1 MTVTYEVR
9 EGIAYMAF
17 DRREKHNAL
26 RDEDLE
32 ALSAA
37 VQRLDGDDAAHIA
50 ILSGNGRSFSSGG
63 DLQARLQKS
72 VEEGSTS
79 GRATEQD
86 AFLDAVSW
94 KPIIAAVHGYC
105 LGHALATA
113 LLCDHLVAARSATFQ
128 VTETKIGLAMPSL
141 LPRLGRPAFANDV
154 AMTGRMFSAEEAWAG
169 GMLTRLAEDG
179 AHIGAAEELA
189 RQILDNPQT
198 PVREYVRVRRTLIV
212 EDMARYRA
220 ITGDFDWANSAET
233 KSALAAHLRGSESS

>member
-1 MTVTYEVR
+1 MSVTYEAR
-9 EGIAYMAF
+9 EGIAYIAF

-26 RDEDLE
+26 RDEDIE

-37 VQRLDGDDAAHIA
+37 LWRLDTDETASIA

-72 VEEGSTS
+72 VEEGSTT

-86 AFLDAVSW
+86 AFLTATSW

-128 VTETKIGLAMPSL
+128 VTETRIGLAMPSL
-141 LPRLGRPAFANDV
+141 LPRLGNVAFAQDV
-154 AMTGRMFSAEEAWAG
+154 AMTGRMFGAEEAWAG

-179 AHIGAAEELA
+179 DHISASEELA
-189 RQILDNPQT
+189 RQILENPQT
-198 PVREYVRVRRTLIV
+198 PVREYVRVRRALIKQ
-212 EDMARYRA
+212 DMARYRE
-220 ITGDFDWANSAET
+220 ITGDFDWANNAET
-233 KSALAAHLRGSESS
+233 KLALADHLRSGGSS

>member
-37 VQRLDGDDAAHIA
+37 VQRFDGDDAAQIA

-72 VEEGSTS
+72 VEEGSIS

-86 AFLDAVSW
+86 AFLSAVSW
-94 KPIIAAVHGYC
+94 KPMIAAVHGYC

-128 VTETKIGLAMPSL
+128 VTETKVGLAMPSL
-141 LPRLGRPAFANDV
+141 LPRLGYPAFANDV
-154 AMTGRMFSAEEAWAG
+154 AMTGRMFSAEEAWVG

-179 AHIGAAEELA
+179 AHISAAEELA

-198 PVREYVRVRRTLIV
+198 PVREYVRVRRTLIM